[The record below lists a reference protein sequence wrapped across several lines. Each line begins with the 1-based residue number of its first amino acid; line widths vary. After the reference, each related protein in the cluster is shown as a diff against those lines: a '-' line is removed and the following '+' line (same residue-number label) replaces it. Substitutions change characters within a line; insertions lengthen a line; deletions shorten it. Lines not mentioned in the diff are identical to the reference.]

1 MIIIRT
7 GYVLWNIDCTFIGTG
22 YDAWKELNGEIV
34 ILCLMHGLSS
44 SSMSSTLVPDII
56 LTFFLG
62 GVVAAAVGLVLG
74 FNVWC
79 FWFLASGII
88 FEGNMSAILGL
99 N

>member
-1 MIIIRT
+1 MIVIRT
-7 GYVLWNIDCTFIGTG
+7 GYVLWNIDCTFTGTE
-22 YDAWKELNGEIV
+22 YDAWKELDGEIV
-34 ILCLMHGLSS
+34 VLCLTHRLSS